1 MTSGDWLPAQAPFDL
16 VRRGYSP
23 EQVTSH
29 LERLE
34 YDLRIT
40 TANRDATNQRLTEL
54 GAQLAAAQAEADTL
68 RSQLDRSALEP
79 VSMANLSDRMQ
90 RMIRLAEEEASEIRA
105 RAETDADR
113 LRGQLETSLGE
124 AAQARAAFDAER
136 ERTRKQLAEQVHG
149 LIAEATAEAEDT
161 RNQAQEEASRL
172 LQDAN
177 AEAERTVTQARE
189 QAEQELAEA
198 RAMAEQEK
206 AEAHRVAQQE
216 LAEARANAEN
226 TTNLANAASAT
237 LTSETA
243 AERDRLDAASL
254 AHRTQVEDDF
264 EIAITARRY
273 EANRVITD
281 REEAT
286 AATAAKLVADATAH
300 AEHLVATATDES
312 ETLMR
317 QATTYS
323 NALVNR
329 ASAESHQRVADADE
343 AVQTLQTLRNQL
355 ADQLN
360 SLGGHLDH
368 IRELAGSAPAI
379 ITPPETEAGRPVS
392 ADFPADPTARPTP
405 VDLPVPVLGEQ
416 DHPESAN
423 GAEIDGAAELN
434 GSADVNGSTDLNGS
448 TELNGAAGPAVED
461 HTVNGDKTDVAI
473 QSDEAPPTEITDH
486 DTDAVDDE
494 VTQTVAVESTNGQ
507 RTRIRGGRGR

>member
-105 RAETDADR
+105 RAEAEAER
-113 LRGQLETSLGE
+113 LRGQLETSLAE

-149 LIAEATAEAEDT
+149 LIAEATAEAKDT
-161 RNQAQEEASRL
+161 RHQAQEETSRL

-177 AEAERTVTQARE
+177 AEAERTLTEARVQAEHELGEARGVAERE
-189 QAEQELAEA
+189 KADAHHAAEQELAQA
-198 RAMAEQEK
+198 RAD
-206 AEAHRVAQQE
+206 
-216 LAEARANAEN
+216 AEN
-226 TTNLANAASAT
+226 TTNLANAAATT

-254 AHRTQVEDDF
+254 AHRRQVEEDF
-264 EIAITARRY
+264 EIAIAARRTA
-273 EANRVITD
+273 ANRVITE

-286 AATAAKLVADATAH
+286 AADAATLVADATAR
-300 AEHLVATATDES
+300 AESLAQTATDES

-329 ASAESHQRVADADE
+329 ASAESHQRVADADA
-343 AVQTLQTLRNQL
+343 AVNELQTLRTQL
-355 ADQLN
+355 VDQLT
-360 SLGGHLDH
+360 SLAGHLDH
-368 IRELAGSAPAI
+368 IRELAGSAPEI
-379 ITPPETEAGRPVS
+379 IAPPETEAGRPVP

-405 VDLPVPVLGEQ
+405 VDLPVPVLGQKDDAES
-416 DHPESAN
+416 DTAAESA
-423 GAEIDGAAELN
+423 
-434 GSADVNGSTDLNGS
+434 GSADLDGEVTLNG
-448 TELNGAAGPAVED
+448 GARSV
-461 HTVNGDKTDVAI
+461 V
-473 QSDEAPPTEITDH
+473 DEHQTGGEG
-486 DTDAVDDE
+486 TDAAVTPVNEASTAETSEQNADLVDDKVSRT
-494 VTQTVAVESTNGQ
+494 VTAESTHGH
-507 RTRIRGGRGR
+507 RIRMRGGRGR